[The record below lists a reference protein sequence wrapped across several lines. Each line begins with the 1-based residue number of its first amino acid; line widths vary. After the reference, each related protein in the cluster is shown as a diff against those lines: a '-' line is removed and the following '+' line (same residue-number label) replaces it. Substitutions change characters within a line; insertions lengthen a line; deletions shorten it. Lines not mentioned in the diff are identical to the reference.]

1 MKVLVISIARNGEV
15 NPNLANVIT
24 AANKINTTCD
34 VLIFSATD
42 VRAATQYAGV
52 ARVIQVQSTQ
62 EQHLAVNIA
71 PVIAKLASSYT
82 HVLMAADSVGKDIL
96 PRVAGILDIGQ
107 ISDVLA
113 ICSPNIFKKPMYAGN
128 VVAEVESF
136 DDIKL
141 LTVRPTSFAAAS
153 QSGAAVLETQTLEI
167 NLASNTKLLG
177 ETLVASETVGLAQAK
192 IIVSGGRSLGSKEAF
207 VELIN
212 GLAGKLEAG
221 VGASRAAVEAGYVS
235 NDSQVGQTGKIVAPQ
250 LYLAVGISGAV
261 QHIAGM
267 KDSQKV
273 IAINSDSN
281 AQIFEYSDYG
291 YIADLFEVIPQ
302 LISRL

>member
-1 MKVLVISIARNGEV
+1 MKVLVISIAHNGAI
-15 NPNLANVIT
+15 NPNLANVIG
-24 AANKINTTCD
+24 AANKLNHSCD
-34 VLIFSATD
+34 VVIFGAQNVQAVTGY
-42 VRAATQYAGV
+42 TGV
-52 ARVIQVQSTQ
+52 SKVIQINSSH
-62 EQHLAVNIA
+62 EEHLAVNIA
-71 PVIAKLASSYT
+71 PAIAQLVRNYT
-82 HVLMAADSVGKDIL
+82 HVLMAADSTGKDIL
-96 PRVAGILDIGQ
+96 PRVAGILDLGQ

-128 VVAEVESF
+128 IVAEVESF

-141 LTVRPTSFAAAS
+141 LTVRPTSFAPAS
-153 QSGAAVLETQTLEI
+153 QTGNATIETQTIEI
-167 NLASNTKLLG
+167 NLTANTKFIG
-177 ETLVASETVGLAQAK
+177 QTLVATETVGLAQAK
-192 IIVSGGRSLGSKEAF
+192 IIVSGGRSLGSKESF

-212 GLAGKLEAG
+212 GLAAKLAAG

-250 LYLAVGISGAV
+250 LYIAVGISGAV

-291 YIADLFEVIPQ
+291 FVGDLFEVVPQ
-302 LISRL
+302 LIGRC